1 MQVNVYFL
9 ERLENREEQALDATC
24 SVSCSPLK
32 MRQCWARGS
41 GGLESQVAQLAA
53 LVGQLKDSRASAT
66 HPNPPMPPPLRAG
79 GGENDAGV
87 SESRWVLPRARPGSR
102 ATRGHRTWRSSPC
115 TGLWRG
121 LSASTRSWKGICE
134 VRGSLT
140 PKLRRRSS
148 STCLSSFGRVPVDRL
163 GGLQAAIESMIEY
176 DAFSSKPRLHY
187 VEYDLWVH

>member
-1 MQVNVYFL
+1 MHVNVYFL

-24 SVSCSPLK
+24 SVSRSPLK
-32 MRQCWARGS
+32 VRQCWAGNLGS
-41 GGLESQVAQLAA
+41 GELESQVAQLAA
-53 LVGQLKDSRASAT
+53 LVGQLMDSRASAT
-66 HPNPPMPPPLRAG
+66 HPNPPMPPPLRVD

-87 SESRWVLPRARPGSR
+87 SEPGWVPPRARPESR

-140 PKLRRRSS
+140 PKLRRRIS
-148 STCLSSFGRVPVDRL
+148 STCLSCPGRLPVDRL
-163 GGLQAAIESMIEY
+163 GGLPAAIESMIEY
-176 DAFSSKPRLHY
+176 DAFQASRG
-187 VEYDLWVH
+187 DTT